1 MLYDNFPRIPSQKG
15 CCGPSVRVLQSLH
28 SQGTQVSRKVAGWRF
43 HIDAFEVFSG
53 FTVQKG
59 SDQTQLSWDNVFKH
73 PRTCGIDRM
82 SNQIG
87 KINIFGEFSYLFSV

>member
-1 MLYDNFPRIPSQKG
+1 MLYDNFLRIPSQNG
-15 CCGPSVRVLQSLH
+15 CCGPSVRVLPSLH
-28 SQGTQVSRKVAGWRF
+28 SQRTQVSRKVAGWRS
-43 HIDAFEVFSG
+43 HIDALEAFSE

-59 SDQTQLSWDNVFKH
+59 SDQTQLSWDDVFKH

-87 KINIFGEFSYLFSV
+87 KKIGEFSYLFSV